1 MPQKTA
7 LAHNSLFYIIDKY
20 CTSVKPFCNKI
31 YFLLIYIIYCAN
43 SCKTFAT
50 KSIFAPPCRKGQC
63 LPNCQHFC
71 KKFAIRCAFANA
83 QQATST
89 KLPAVCR
96 GTPPLANTHC
106 IAIDKKKPNAH
117 TKRFATCPTRQR
129 KSKLLNQCDVL
140 SQQSFKSAFS
150 PYTGACFCVQ
160 HTFACL
166 AQTCH
171 KQTATKA
178 CHLLAKHAHL
188 PTTWWQKHKKKALP
202 CGKAFFL

>member
-1 MPQKTA
+1 MR
-7 LAHNSLFYIIDKY
+7 
-20 CTSVKPFCNKI
+20 NKQLPPS
-31 YFLLIYIIYCAN
+31 YQR
-43 SCKTFAT
+43 FAVT
-50 KSIFAPPCRKGQC
+50 HHR
-63 LPNCQHFC
+63 LP
-71 KKFAIRCAFANA
+71 
-83 QQATST
+83 
-89 KLPAVCR
+89 
-96 GTPPLANTHC
+96 TPHC
-106 IAIDKKKPNAH
+106 IAIGKRRPNVH

-202 CGKAFFL
+202 CGKAFFCRNNIPSCLEIPLKKRKKDKFCACPFLCN

>member
-129 KSKLLNQCDVL
+129 KSKLLNQCGVL

-150 PYTGACFCVQ
+150 PTRVGGFVFN
-160 HTFACL
+160 TP
-166 AQTCH
+166 
-171 KQTATKA
+171 
-178 CHLLAKHAHL
+178 LLALPKRATSKGQQKPAICWQNTPICPPRGGKNTQKRPCRVAKH
-188 PTTWWQKHKKKALP
+188 
-202 CGKAFFL
+202 FFL